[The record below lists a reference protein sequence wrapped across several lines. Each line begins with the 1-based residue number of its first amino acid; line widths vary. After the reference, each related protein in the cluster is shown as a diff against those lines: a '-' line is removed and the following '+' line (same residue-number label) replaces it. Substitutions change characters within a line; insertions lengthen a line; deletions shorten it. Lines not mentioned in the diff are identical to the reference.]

1 MKISVLLE
9 MLTANFETDAKRA
22 EKLFAQTV
30 KGMEETAKRAGVA
43 IGAGLASTATAL
55 GVMAQQAIQAADKI
69 GEASQRTGVAT
80 EALSR
85 LKHAAEQSGTS
96 FEAIEKGL
104 QKLAREADAG
114 GKNLARIGVS
124 AEDLQGRMRPVEAVL
139 LDVADRFAGMGNA
152 TEKAAAAQAIFG
164 KAGAEL
170 IPLLSEG
177 KAGIQALGDEA
188 ERLGI
193 VFSQDAAEA
202 AGAFNDNLDKLK
214 DAALGLGNDIASE
227 LLPALL
233 DVTTAAVNFVQ
244 QIREDGTLRAWI
256 DGIKEAAGYIDEL
269 AVFIATRLVAGALV
283 SLIATLATTATSFS
297 IATAAANTFRLALA
311 LAGGPIGIAVT
322 AFAAL
327 AVAAYDYESASDRAA
342 QANASLV
349 RAVDLLKEAQGAG
362 LRPAILAAEAQ
373 RDNAKAALE
382 AASADLA
389 AAEAKR
395 QLLESVK
402 EAARVSGSDDN
413 LSFDSSAAAGV
424 SAAYRAAQE
433 RAEELR
439 KRIEE
444 LRGTIAGANEEI
456 DGSKKRLSEWEER
469 LRALNQPT
477 VTLGKSTSDLA
488 DEQKRAAEAAR
499 ELADEQERLDEW
511 NRQLADSADDARDA
525 MADMAARLAADIGGP
540 AVAAWQE
547 YQRTLS
553 AVEENLAAI
562 RRAGP
567 ATAEE
572 LALAA
577 KIGQDAW
584 QKYQG
589 TLEEIRKQEE
599 EAADRADTVA
609 NRVRDAWTQ
618 AADQM
623 SYAWGDLL
631 TGQLDDFDD
640 FADAIKDIWLRALAD
655 MIAAQSRSGF
665 ADMLGS
671 MFGGGGTGSATA
683 GGGFGNILGS
693 LFGGGGASG
702 GGFGG
707 IFGSL
712 FGGGSSAAGMNTSA
726 LIGAGRGGVAN
737 AFAGAGGG
745 SAAGGMMGGAM
756 GFMGQAAPWAVGLHG
771 IRTGNVGQGVVG
783 GAMAGTQV
791 GGPWGALVGAI
802 IGGLGAAFNKPKPPD
817 FRLGGSASNVRKPE
831 GDFDTVFGNVRAGSR
846 LISWESLVEPVQQF
860 DSTIRDLILSMGG
873 GQDQLDAISTALSRW
888 SVDLKDDAA
897 TAENVLG
904 SRFGAILST
913 FSTDVQEFVGNA
925 GTVQERV
932 GKLADALAIEQ
943 IVELGTIGDTFDAV
957 ADLLTDYRDGTESLA
972 DTYARVAASAGMFDA
987 ALDIMGVAFEG
998 TRDEL
1003 IRFAADITEA
1013 AGSLERAQALWTD
1026 YFETF
1031 YSAQE
1036 RAQLTQSQAESAATR
1051 EFGDIGLR
1059 LGDFTGQGGAAA
1071 FRQMFEQMLPTLSAE
1086 AVVQWLE
1093 AASALGVL
1101 IDATAALSGAS
1112 TEGSAAFNTLAE
1124 LMAGVK
1130 EDLGAFAPPADFA
1143 QRYQQIT
1150 ASTQDLIDRAM
1161 ALGATEQDIATIRE
1175 LGQLRLN
1182 ALLEEQNDLIAE
1194 RQAASDQLAAYLG
1207 NLSAEAAGGI
1217 TPLTS
1222 ELQRLRGE
1230 YDQHI
1235 ARINE
1240 LAIASGRAGASQEE
1254 LAVATAWYSQQVNA
1268 LVAELIASAQSII
1281 ARLYGSAGVASSA
1294 TVGTGG
1300 TWTGGGG
1307 DIGGIQQVAD
1317 AVDDRYRR
1325 ELQYLAQIN
1334 DWLESLR
1341 LSALSPLTPEERL
1354 TDARSTYED
1363 LLSRAQG
1370 GDLDALEL
1378 LQGAAQNYLQEAQ
1391 GFFGGVGA
1399 YRGIFEDVE
1408 SAMRAL
1414 VDRGPLNQVPEPG
1427 TGSTGGG
1434 SGSSGG
1440 MVVEAGESFVQLSEL
1455 ERYTLAEELVGI
1467 LRDLVA
1473 ASGDSLTQISEQLG
1487 LDLRDLVT
1495 DLGVNLDD
1503 VTLTTTLQLADISR
1517 NLGVDLSELATSVG
1531 LDLGALGDEQSL
1543 LNDALEDV
1551 IDEIPEEFRERIR
1564 GYLEDIEEATRAG
1577 NAAPAVRDAEEAI
1590 NQLPASIR
1598 DLLAPFFEGV
1608 GSPTDQ
1614 LLQIT
1619 VEQASD
1625 VAAIRALLEAPP
1637 PDPSAESSA
1646 KMAEVS
1652 ASSNVVDF
1660 QKWREESEQLRASVD
1675 RGNKQVAALL
1685 AENNEI
1691 QRRIASGVTGAPQ
1704 TRNR

>member
-104 QKLAREADAG
+104 QKLAREADSG

-164 KAGAEL
+164 KAGSEL

-389 AAEAKR
+389 AAEARVELNR
-395 QLLESVK
+395 QMMASLQIGPRGEPGAQ
-402 EAARVSGSDDN
+402 AAVGG
-413 LSFDSSAAAGV
+413 AAIAYSV
-424 SAAYRAAQE
+424 SAS

-477 VTLGKSTSDLA
+477 VSLGKSTAELA
-488 DEQKRAAEAAR
+488 EEQKRAAEAAR
-499 ELADEQERLDEW
+499 ELAEEQERLNDW

-589 TLEEIRKQEE
+589 TLEDIRKQEE

-693 LFGGGGASG
+693 LFGGGGAGG

-712 FGGGSSAAGMNTSA
+712 FGGSSGAAGMNTSA

-783 GAMAGTQV
+783 GSMAGMQV

-873 GQDQLDAISTALSRW
+873 GQDQLDSISAALSRW

-1051 EFGDIGLR
+1051 EFGDIGLS

-1093 AASALGVL
+1093 AANALGVL

-1112 TEGSAAFNTLAE
+1112 TEGAAAFNTLAE

-1222 ELQRLRGE
+1222 EMQRLRGE

-1235 ARINE
+1235 ERINE

-1281 ARLYGSAGVASSA
+1281 ARLYGRAGAASAS
-1294 TVGTGG
+1294 VGTS

-1354 TDARSTYED
+1354 TEARSTYED

-1370 GDLDALEL
+1370 GDLDAMER

-1408 SAMRAL
+1408 SALRAL
-1414 VDRGPLNQVPEPG
+1414 VDRGALNPVPEPG

-1598 DLLAPFFEGV
+1598 DLLAPFFGGV

-1625 VAAIRALLEAPP
+1625 IAAIRALLEAPP
-1637 PDPSAESSA
+1637 PDPSAESAA